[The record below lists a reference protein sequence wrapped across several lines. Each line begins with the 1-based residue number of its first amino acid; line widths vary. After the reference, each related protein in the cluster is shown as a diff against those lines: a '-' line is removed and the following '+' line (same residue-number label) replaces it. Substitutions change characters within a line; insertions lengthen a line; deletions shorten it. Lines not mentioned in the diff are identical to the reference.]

1 MNPSLFSTP
10 PRRLLSAL
18 LAALAALAAPLAEAQ
33 PDTVR
38 VWTRSWADGRKTYDA
53 IAAAFTART
62 GIRVEYFNATTDFE
76 QRVSRAAAGG
86 ELPDLIVND
95 SGSTGQFVQM
105 GLLEPL
111 DRSKVPGG
119 ADLHERAWDGAK
131 GADGRYYGVPT
142 SAQAHVLFIRKDW
155 REKLKAPVPTTWAEL
170 EKLAVAFTTQD
181 PDGNGKADTYGFAMP
196 GSAQRG
202 YTAWFM
208 GSFVW
213 QGGGEFMRAV
223 KPGQF
228 KATADE
234 AGTVAA
240 VSFVRR
246 LHCELKVT
254 QPGAMTAATTEANKA
269 FISGQAGMYLS
280 GPYHISLFD
289 RELGRARI
297 EVVAAPAGPGPNGGR
312 GVLAGGELAYFPKA
326 GRNKA
331 GAMKF
336 VEFLISPEGQALGMK
351 AASGGLSVVRL
362 PVNKKVDAAQV
373 HADPRWQTVAQEYA
387 QHGRTPPAV
396 PNWTRMQ
403 QVVADG
409 LNATLSRCGSDVGAE
424 MKKLNGRISA
434 ELAAQKALAP

>member
-1 MNPSLFSTP
+1 MKRTP
-10 PRRLLSAL
+10 LPAASRRLCLVL
-18 LAALAALAAPLAEAQ
+18 LAAAAAAAPLAHAQ
-33 PDTVR
+33 QDVVR
-38 VWTRSWADGRKTYDA
+38 VWTRSWADGRKTYDT

-62 GIRVEYFNATTDFE
+62 GVRVEYFNATTDFE

-86 ELPDLIVND
+86 ELPDLIIND

-105 GLLEPL
+105 GLLAPL
-111 DRSKVPGG
+111 DRASVRGA
-119 ADLHERAWDGAK
+119 ADLHERAWEGAR
-131 GADGRYYGVPT
+131 GFDGRIYGVPT
-142 SAQAHVLFIRKDW
+142 SAQANVLFIRKDW
-155 REKLKAPVPTTWAEL
+155 RTRLQLPVPTTWAEL

-181 PDGNGKADTYGFAMP
+181 PDGNGRADTYGFALP

-208 GSFVW
+208 SSFVW

-223 KPGQF
+223 APGRF

-234 AGTVAA
+234 AGTVAG
-240 VSFVRR
+240 VNFLRR

-269 FISGQAGMYLS
+269 FISGQAGIYLS

-289 RELGRARI
+289 REPGRERI
-297 EVVAAPAGPGPNGGR
+297 EVVPAPAGPAGR
-312 GVLAGGELAYFPKA
+312 AVLAGGEVAYFPKA

-351 AASGGLSVVRL
+351 ASSGGLAVVRL
-362 PVNKKVDAAQV
+362 PVNTKVDAAQV
-373 HADPRWQTVAQEYA
+373 HGDPRWQTVAQEYA
-387 QHGRTPPAV
+387 QHGRAQPAV

-403 QVVADG
+403 QLVAEG
-409 LNATLSRCGSDVGAE
+409 LNATLARCGSDVSAE
-424 MKKLNGRISA
+424 MKRLNTRISQ
-434 ELAAQKALAP
+434 ELATQKALARP